1 MTVRRLDLL
10 TGLKA
15 TGLVEINAGI
25 EVLLRLRSVVKLNNE
40 VPIKALAEDKFI
52 AGHPSEL
59 IENAF
64 G

>member
-10 TGLKA
+10 TGLRT
-15 TGLVEINAGI
+15 TGLVEIDAGI

-40 VPIKALAEDKFI
+40 VSVKALAEDKFI